1 MPPPPPSINIPS
13 TTTDI
18 VFIDTLHVSTTIGPD
33 CWGKTKAQPIHI
45 SVYLHLTSGFLR
57 KSGESDDVVDSV
69 HYGYLTKAISALVEK
84 RGKESG
90 FEGIDGLVKEV
101 AEEGFKLGG
110 ENVEGVRV
118 ILEAPKLILLASNF
132 KVDVT
137 IHSGKGQDARLAA
150 KAVTVEELTIPVIIG
165 VNPPEREAK
174 QRVVTDLVFYEKAGA
189 GLSHAEYQRAVD
201 KLSKEIESSSYL
213 TLEKFV
219 HEEARTACLSLGDS
233 VEAVT
238 VRARKPSALS
248 FADYSG
254 VEVTRRPSDFVRV
267 CVSVE
272 E

>member
-1 MPPPPPSINIPS
+1 MPPPPPPIAIPS
-13 TTTDI
+13 TTTDV

-33 CWGKTKAQPIHI
+33 CWGKNKPQPIHI
-45 SVYLHLTSGFLR
+45 SVYLHLKSGFLR

-69 HYGYLTKAISALVEK
+69 HYGYLTKAVSALVEK
-84 RGKESG
+84 RGNGNG

-101 AEEGFKLGG
+101 AEEAFKLGG
-110 ENVEGVRV
+110 ENVEAVRV
-118 ILEAPKLILLASNF
+118 IVEAPKLVLLAENF

-137 IHSGKGQDARLAA
+137 ISSDRGEDA
-150 KAVTVEELTIPVIIG
+150 KAVIVEELTIPVIIG

-174 QRVVTDLVFYEKAGA
+174 QRVVTDLVFYETAGA
-189 GLSHAEYQRAVD
+189 RLQHVEYQKTVD
-201 KLSKEIESSSYL
+201 KLAKEIESSSYL

-219 HEEARTACLSLGDS
+219 HELARTACLSLGNS

-238 VRARKPSALS
+238 VRARKPSALT

-254 VEVTRRPSDFVRV
+254 VEVTRRPSDFARV